1 MRKTAVKTPKDDQ
14 QIAFVTP
21 KPAVFGT
28 PKRGVFSTPKR
39 GGFNTPKRGV
49 FCTPK
54 SGAATS
60 KLLTHL
66 PCKSDCRTNEH

>member
-39 GGFNTPKRGV
+39 RV

-66 PCKSDCRTNEH
+66 PCKSDCRTNAH